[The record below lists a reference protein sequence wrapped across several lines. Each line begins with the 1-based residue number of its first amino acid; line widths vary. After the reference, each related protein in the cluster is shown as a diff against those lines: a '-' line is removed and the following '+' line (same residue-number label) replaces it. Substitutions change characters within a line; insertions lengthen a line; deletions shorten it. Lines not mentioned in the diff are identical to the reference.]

1 MLQKFTPLASL
12 VKANA
17 CQFLQ
22 QSLAGHSKLRA
33 SLKPKFFSYMNNQRA
48 CKKQFF
54 TKIWVRVQCCGCM
67 KELAMGNELLSRL
80 ATFNQSRFLL
90 NMKDWQNFNQ
100 VLPVPNPTKD
110 YQSTQNEHELFQSAA
125 NHQAQWPNRR
135 FGRHK
140 SGNTEHDGH
149 AKWRPILGVL

>member
-33 SLKPKFFSYMNNQRA
+33 SLKPKFFSCMNNQRA

-54 TKIWVRVQCCGCM
+54 TKN
-67 KELAMGNELLSRL
+67 MGSGSMLRMHERASHGQR
-80 ATFNQSRFLL
+80 TVEQTG
-90 NMKDWQNFNQ
+90 NF
-100 VLPVPNPTKD
+100 
-110 YQSTQNEHELFQSAA
+110 
-125 NHQAQWPNRR
+125 
-135 FGRHK
+135 
-140 SGNTEHDGH
+140 
-149 AKWRPILGVL
+149 

>member
-1 MLQKFTPLASL
+1 MQ
-12 VKANA
+12 
-17 CQFLQ
+17 
-22 QSLAGHSKLRA
+22 
-33 SLKPKFFSYMNNQRA
+33 FFSKNMDSGSMLRCLREA
-48 CKKQFF
+48 S
-54 TKIWVRVQCCGCM
+54 VRNV
-67 KELAMGNELLSRL
+67 LLGGL

-90 NMKDWQNFNQ
+90 YTKAWQNFNQ

-110 YQSTQNEHELFQSAA
+110 YQSTQNEHELFQFAA
-125 NHQAQWPNRR
+125 NHQTQRPNRP